1 MFFEYRRAYLVSGQ
15 HTGKVSP
22 HICGVAG
29 LNLQARSI
37 NFFWNKV
44 GMHDLVTI
52 GHLGILITQTEV
64 TLSEE

>member
-1 MFFEYRRAYLVSGQ
+1 MFVFEYGSYSVSGQ
-15 HTGKVSP
+15 HTGKVLP
-22 HICGVAG
+22 HVCGVAG

-37 NFFWNKV
+37 HYFWNKV